1 MAKRVAPDIRIE
13 LPGAFVLQ
21 QRRLER
27 LIRLLRPLF
36 ELEQPARIEVDM
48 SRLVSI
54 GPTGLALLIAAL
66 RRVDEAKFIGED
78 SALIPPNSPQVKN
91 YLMRMNLIRS
101 LIGGEDI
108 PEPITRK
115 PTHGFRPC
123 LMFSDDSD
131 YWRVS
136 KALSDALNESCMT
149 DEIARSA
156 VLVCL
161 SEVSENVVHH
171 AEAEHGFGAA
181 QGWNK
186 TSQFEIGIVD
196 LGRGV
201 RASLTANPDYA
212 DIEDDASA
220 ISTAL
225 DARVT
230 STPIRNSGIGLY
242 ITRQLLAANGG
253 SLLVR
258 SGYGAVYSGLT
269 DEVRTEAEFMPGTLV
284 ALRARTDR
292 PLDLNAVYQ
301 QLDHDHPDPTSDD
314 D

>member
-1 MAKRVAPDIRIE
+1 MQID

-36 ELEQPARIEVDM
+36 DLREPAHVEVDM

-54 GPTGLALLIAAL
+54 GPTGVALLIAAL
-66 RRVDEAKFIGED
+66 RRVDEAGCFGEG
-78 SALIPPNSPQVKN
+78 STLIPPNSPQVKN

-101 LIGGEDI
+101 LIGGEDT
-108 PEPITRK
+108 PEPITRN

-123 LMFSDDSD
+123 LMFSDDRD
-131 YWRVS
+131 YWKVS
-136 KALSDALNESCMT
+136 KDLSDALNESCVT

-181 QGWNK
+181 QGWKK

-220 ISTAL
+220 ISMAL

-230 STPIRNSGIGLY
+230 STPNRNSGIGLFV
-242 ITRQLLAANGG
+242 TRLLLAANGG
-253 SLLVR
+253 LLLVR
-258 SGYGAVYSGLT
+258 SGYGAVYSGST
-269 DEVRTEAEFMPGTLV
+269 DEVRTETEFMPGTLV

-292 PLDLNAVYQ
+292 PLDINALYQ
-301 QLDHDHPDPTSDD
+301 QLEHDRSGPTYDD